1 MSGEHRR
8 NQLDLTRRRC
18 HFYGK
23 SGLLKAL
30 DSRFP
35 LIHTGGNQCALI
47 VNRLAPCIME
57 LDGEYTDGGTC
68 PVIVEVLLWSL
79 EWRPR

>member
-1 MSGEHRR
+1 MKRPAGE
-8 NQLDLTRRRC
+8 DLTMVTRRGC

-35 LIHTGGNQCALI
+35 LKDTGGNQCALI
-47 VNRLAPCIME
+47 VNRLAPCVME
-57 LDGEYTDGGTC
+57 LDGEYTENGTC
-68 PVIVEVLLWSL
+68 PVIVEALL
-79 EWRPR
+79 WRPR